1 MSLYIVSFFY
11 FLFFLVEFPAGILQG
26 AFFSNNRPRYMN
38 YGAIGFVIGHEITHG
53 FDDQGRQ
60 FNKEGNLV
68 DWWESETKKRY
79 LKRAE
84 CIIHQYGNYTVKD
97 VGLNVR

>member
-1 MSLYIVSFFY
+1 
-11 FLFFLVEFPAGILQG
+11 
-26 AFFSNNRPRYMN
+26 MN

-68 DWWESETKKRY
+68 DWWQPQTKERY

-84 CIIHQYGNYTVKD
+84 CIIYQYGNYTVKD
-97 VGLNVR
+97 VGMNVRKLITCTRFYFITFIHFVVRNFYRTFTAEKLTRKL